1 MYAYW
6 YEEGQLMSYVGTKAD
21 FKTYM
26 DRYSYYVYG
35 AHKTMPNDWYKTEV
49 ISGRNHIYYIFAEDV
64 PSDIRAMHLLLVK
77 E

>member
-6 YEEGQLMSYVGTKAD
+6 YDDGQLMSYVGTKAD
-21 FKTYM
+21 FSVDLDSHTFYIYETYETLPCEWF
-26 DRYSYYVYG
+26 R
-35 AHKTMPNDWYKTEV
+35 TEV
-49 ISGRNHIYYIFAEDV
+49 VNGIFQVFNIFAEDV

>member
-6 YEEGQLMSYVGTKAD
+6 YEDGQLESYEGTKTGFSMELDSRTFYIYEA
-21 FKTYM
+21 YE
-26 DRYSYYVYG
+26 
-35 AHKTMPNDWYKTEV
+35 TMPCEWYKTEV
-49 ISGRNHIYYIFAEDV
+49 VNGIYQVFNIFAEDV